1 MAAGVGFEIGQS
13 NYVVYSF
20 IWRRARVPLC
30 PRSAKNINLV
40 AVIAWI
46 FALWFAW
53 HIDLAKLAND

>member
-20 IWRRARVPLC
+20 IWPLC